1 VLLTI
6 DRAECFAMDPLPES
20 DAPPRRLTQEHWC
33 ALFADV
39 AYVLPI
45 NDEGEVCYGIFAA
58 DGTPLAVA
66 PSRALAICDR
76 SMRTKK

>member
-1 VLLTI
+1 
-6 DRAECFAMDPLPES
+6 MDPLPES
-20 DAPPRRLTQEHWC
+20 DAAPRLRTQEHWS
-33 ALFADV
+33 ALLADA

-66 PSRALAICDR
+66 PSRALAMAVIRKYD
-76 SMRTKK
+76 MRPVDAH